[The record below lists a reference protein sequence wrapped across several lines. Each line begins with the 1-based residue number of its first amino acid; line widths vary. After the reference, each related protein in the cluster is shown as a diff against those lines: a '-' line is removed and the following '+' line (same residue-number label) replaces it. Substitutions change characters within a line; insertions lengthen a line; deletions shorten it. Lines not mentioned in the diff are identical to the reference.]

1 MAMKSPPGDESP
13 LRQGAGGDLLNPPR
27 WDSRRRRLW
36 KVFRIVALGTG
47 GFATETLSRRKV
59 NAGAT
64 RGAQGVGPRGQ
75 GLGRAALS
83 PGCLVAPLRYLFGL
97 LEASCKNRTLGESF
111 VQFREYFLT
120 RISETKNSRKQQLAL
135 RHLVNR
141 LVPENA

>member
-47 GFATETLSRRKV
+47 VFATEALSRRK
-59 NAGAT
+59 GRSGGLT
-64 RGAQGVGPRGQ
+64 RGPHHRAARAPS
-75 GLGRAALS
+75 GRAALWWRR
-83 PGCLVAPLRYLFGL
+83 LVAPLRYIFGL
-97 LEASCKNRTLGESF
+97 LEAPCKNRTLGEDF

>member
-47 GFATETLSRRKV
+47 GFATEALSRRK
-59 NAGAT
+59 GRSRGHT
-64 RGAQGVGPRGQ
+64 RAPHYRSARPRGRPRHPMVWAPRGQ
-75 GLGRAALS
+75 
-83 PGCLVAPLRYLFGL
+83 LRLLFGL
-97 LEASCKNRTLGESF
+97 LEASWQNRTLGVDF
-111 VQFREYFLT
+111 VQFREYFVT

>member
-1 MAMKSPPGDESP
+1 MAVKSPPGDDSP
-13 LRQGAGGDLLNPPR
+13 LRHGAGGDLLNPPR
-27 WDSRRRRLW
+27 WDWRRRRLW

-47 GFATETLSRRKV
+47 GFATEALSRRK
-59 NAGAT
+59 GRSGGGT
-64 RGAQGVGPRGQ
+64 RGPHHRAARPRG
-75 GLGRAALS
+75 GRAALGS
-83 PGCLVAPLRYLFGL
+83 GHLVAPLRLLFGL
-97 LEASCKNRTLGESF
+97 LEASWQNRTLGVDF